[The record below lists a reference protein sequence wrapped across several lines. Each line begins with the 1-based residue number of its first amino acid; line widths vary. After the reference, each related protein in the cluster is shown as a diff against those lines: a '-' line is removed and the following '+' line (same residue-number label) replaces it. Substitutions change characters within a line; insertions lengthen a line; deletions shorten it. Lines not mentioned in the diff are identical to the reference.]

1 MDTTFL
7 DEVTKVLRDFIQT
20 KFSSQVLELE
30 GPVKE
35 GLSYRWRLISTRY
48 KEITVLLVTK
58 KPFFGKPS
66 PERFEVF
73 GFENTTD
80 LGPDLA
86 ELQTFL
92 GNSEL
97 ALTG

>member
-1 MDTTFL
+1 MDKAYL
-7 DEVTKVLRDFIQT
+7 DEVTKVLSDFIQT
-20 KFSSQVLELE
+20 KFSSQVLELD
-30 GPVKE
+30 GPVQE

-73 GFENTTD
+73 GFEDTQD
-80 LGPDLA
+80 LGPNLADL
-86 ELQTFL
+86 QIFL
-92 GNSEL
+92 ENSEL
-97 ALTG
+97 APTG